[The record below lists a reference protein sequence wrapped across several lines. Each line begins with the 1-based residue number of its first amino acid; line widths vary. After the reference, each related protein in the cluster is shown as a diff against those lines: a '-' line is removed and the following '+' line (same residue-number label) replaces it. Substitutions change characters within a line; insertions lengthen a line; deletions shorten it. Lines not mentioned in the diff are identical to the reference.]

1 MTTRKLARRKARGI
15 YPRGASVRQSPG
27 SKGRTLPEYLD
38 KPEVDTVIQT
48 APHPQAALLMLMQ
61 WRAGLRVSEALAVE
75 VADLKLDS
83 ERPALTVRQAKGG
96 RTRIVPVHDELY
108 SALSNAI
115 AYGQVRRGR
124 LIQVTRSTAWRWVK
138 DAVERAVAL
147 GEMSAGRKV
156 GTHTLRHSAARHW
169 LSSGIPINVVSR
181 WLGHASLQ
189 TTLVYLEILP
199 DPLGEMGRVP

>member
-1 MTTRKLARRKARGI
+1 MPTKAVARRKARGI
-15 YPRGASVRQSPG
+15 YPRAADVRQSPG
-27 SKGRTLPEYLD
+27 GKGRTLPEYLD
-38 KPEVDTVIQT
+38 KPEIDALIQ
-48 APHPQAALLMLMQ
+48 AAAHPQAVLLMLMQ

-75 VADLKLDS
+75 VADLKLES
-83 ERPALTVRQAKGG
+83 ERPTLTVRQAKGG
-96 RTRIVPVHDELY
+96 RTRVVPVHDELS

-115 AYGQVRRGR
+115 AYGQVRHGR
-124 LIQVTRSTAWRWVK
+124 LIQVTRSTAWRWVR
-138 DAVERAVAL
+138 DAAERAMEIGA
-147 GEMSAGRKV
+147 MSVGRKV
-156 GTHTLRHSAARHW
+156 STHTLRHSAARHW

>member
-1 MTTRKLARRKARGI
+1 MATRTSARKKARGI
-15 YPRGASVRQSPG
+15 YTRGAAVRQSPG

-38 KPEVDTVIQT
+38 KHEVDALIKA
-48 APHPQAALLMLMQ
+48 APHPKAALLMLMQ

-75 VADLKLDS
+75 VSHLKLDS
-83 ERPALTVRQAKGG
+83 ERPTLTVRQAKGG
-96 RTRIVPVHDELY
+96 RTRVVPVHDELS

-115 AYGQVRRGR
+115 AYGQARRGR

-138 DAVERAVAL
+138 DAVDRAVDL
-147 GEMSAGRKV
+147 GAISAGRKV
-156 GTHTLRHSAARHW
+156 GIHTLRHSAARHW

>member
-1 MTTRKLARRKARGI
+1 MTTRALGRRKTRGI
-15 YPRGASVRQSPG
+15 YPRGPALQQTPG

-38 KPEVDTVIQT
+38 KPEIEALIQ
-48 APHPQAALLMLMQ
+48 AGARPQAVLLMLMQ

-83 ERPALTVRQAKGG
+83 ERPTLTVRQAKGG
-96 RTRIVPVHDELY
+96 RTRIVPVHDELN

-147 GEMSAGRKV
+147 GAMSAGRKV

>member
-1 MTTRKLARRKARGI
+1 MATRTLARRKARGI
-15 YPRGASVRQSPG
+15 YPRGAAVRQSPG
-27 SKGRTLPEYLD
+27 GKGRTLPEYLD
-38 KPEVDTVIQT
+38 KPEIDALIQ
-48 APHPQAALLMLMQ
+48 AAAHPQAVLLMLMQ
-61 WRAGLRVSEALAVE
+61 WRTGLRVSEALAVE

-83 ERPALTVRQAKGG
+83 ERPTLTVRQAKGG
-96 RTRIVPVHDELY
+96 RTRIVPVHVELN

-115 AYGQVRRGR
+115 AYGQFRRGR

-147 GEMSAGRKV
+147 GVMSAGRKV

-199 DPLGEMGRVP
+199 DPLGEMDRVL

>member
-1 MTTRKLARRKARGI
+1 M
-15 YPRGASVRQSPG
+15 RQSPG
-27 SKGRTLPEYLD
+27 GKGRTLPEYLD
-38 KPEVDTVIQT
+38 MPEVDALIQA
-48 APHPQAALLMLMQ
+48 APHPQAMLLMLMQ

-75 VADLKLDS
+75 AADLKLDS
-83 ERPALTVRQAKGG
+83 ERPTLTVRQAKGG
-96 RTRIVPVHDELY
+96 RTRVVPVHDELS

-115 AYGQVRRGR
+115 AYRQVRHGR

-147 GEMSAGRKV
+147 GVMSAGKKV

-181 WLGHASLQ
+181 WLGHASSQ

-199 DPLGEMGRVP
+199 DPLGEMGRVT

>member
-1 MTTRKLARRKARGI
+1 M
-15 YPRGASVRQSPG
+15 RQSPG

-38 KPEVDTVIQT
+38 KPEIDAVIQA

-75 VADLKLDS
+75 VADLKLES
-83 ERPALTVRQAKGG
+83 ERPTLTIRQAKGG
-96 RTRIVPVHDELY
+96 RSRVVPVHDELRL
-108 SALSNAI
+108 AFSNTI
-115 AYGQVRRGR
+115 VYGQVRRGR
-124 LIQVTRSTAWRWVK
+124 FIQVTRSTAWRWVK
-138 DAVERAVAL
+138 DAVDRAMEL
-147 GEMSAGRKV
+147 GVISAGRKV

-189 TTLVYLEILP
+189 TTLIYLEILP

>member
-1 MTTRKLARRKARGI
+1 MPTKAVARRKARGI
-15 YPRGASVRQSPG
+15 YPRAADVRQSPG
-27 SKGRTLPEYLD
+27 GKGRTLPEYLD
-38 KPEVDTVIQT
+38 KPEIDALIQ
-48 APHPQAALLMLMQ
+48 AAAHPQAVLLMLMQ

-83 ERPALTVRQAKGG
+83 ERPTLTVRQAKGG
-96 RTRIVPVHDELY
+96 RTRLVPVHDELC

-115 AYGQVRRGR
+115 AYGQIRRGR

-138 DAVERAVAL
+138 DAVDRAVEL
-147 GEMSAGRKV
+147 GAISAGRKV

-181 WLGHASLQ
+181 WLGHAGLQ